1 MCVRASTAWFPTG
14 VHPSEQSLVFNQE
27 SLLAMPYLCF
37 LCELGVNSVYEKR
50 KLILQPL
57 LQWGINSLP
66 FLPGHLISWKLL
78 EQNLFETF
86 KTLSNLVENGQAF
99 QKLQVRR
106 NSSQLCE
113 HINFFCLEN
122 WDKNRLWNL
131 SPAIGYQSIKATT
144 EK

>member
-1 MCVRASTAWFPTG
+1 MSELAGLGFLQVCIPQNSLWCLIRSHFWQCLICV
-14 VHPSEQSLVFNQE
+14 
-27 SLLAMPYLCF
+27 C
-37 LCELGVNSVYEKR
+37 CVNSVYEKR

-78 EQNLFETF
+78 EQNLSETF

-113 HINFFCLEN
+113 HTNFFCLEN
-122 WDKNRLWNL
+122 WDKNRLWYL